1 MQLPLLSACC
11 LRFWTNL
18 GLGGKC
24 PTLKSI
30 LLGQFSLVVAFP
42 VVLRS
47 VVADGEARPLGVV
60 VLDIAFDGLNEA
72 FSALAQFQFEVNVEF
87 FLDPAVQSFVD
98 GVVRGLSGPGHGTY
112 DVRVFNEFIVGHGGI
127 YAALVSMQDNRLQNA
142 FEEAYYILKAIYVL
156 ISRTAL
162 VGHSSRQDFLGEHVE
177 VEGHLEVVIPEPE
190 SRHV

>member
-1 MQLPLLSACC
+1 MVISVLPSFLDK
-11 LRFWTNL
+11 L

-60 VLDIAFDGLNEA
+60 VLDITFDGLNEV
-72 FSALAQFQFEVNVEF
+72 FSALAQLQFEVNVEF

-98 GVVRGLSGPGHGTY
+98 RVVRGLSGPGHGTY
-112 DVRVFNEFIVGHGGI
+112 DICVFNEFIVCHRGI

-142 FEEAYYILKAIYVL
+142 FEEAYYILKAIY
-156 ISRTAL
+156 
-162 VGHSSRQDFLGEHVE
+162 
-177 VEGHLEVVIPEPE
+177 
-190 SRHV
+190 